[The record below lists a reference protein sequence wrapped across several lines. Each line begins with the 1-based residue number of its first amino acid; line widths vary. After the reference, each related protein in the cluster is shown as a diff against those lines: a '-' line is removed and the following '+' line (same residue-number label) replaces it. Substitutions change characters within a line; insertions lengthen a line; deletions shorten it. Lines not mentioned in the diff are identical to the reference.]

1 LDCLPKGWNDC
12 MDHMLIVQ
20 ELEKRGYSSEEIEKV
35 MGKNI
40 LRVLEEVWA

>member
-1 LDCLPKGWNDC
+1 
-12 MDHMLIVQ
+12 MLSDKEIVCPHNL
-20 ELEKRGYSSEEIEKV
+20 LEVAHQKKRGYTSEEIEKV

>member
-1 LDCLPKGWNDC
+1 
-12 MDHMLIVQ
+12 MLIAQ
-20 ELEKRGYSSEEIEKV
+20 ELDNRGYSSEEIEKV